1 MKVIVISECG
11 LTNLSLNIIVQGIKS
26 IVGLG
31 RRIKVDSY
39 YAVENQDIYNQLNN
53 RDVIILDVE
62 NIPPV
67 FVLKTIS
74 QIRDSSPL
82 AYIMVLFRKNEKTDD
97 IICLSEISDGILCK
111 TASIE
116 RIENLIINLLT
127 SRKVPK
133 IFDKSGLIQKI
144 KRQLT
149 RRENEVLE
157 YLLLGLTNGD
167 ISKVLGMKYKT
178 ASAHRRNIYSKLGV
192 KEINQT
198 LQSLLILK

>member
-133 IFDKSGLIQKI
+133 IFDKSG
-144 KRQLT
+144 
-149 RRENEVLE
+149 
-157 YLLLGLTNGD
+157 
-167 ISKVLGMKYKT
+167 
-178 ASAHRRNIYSKLGV
+178 
-192 KEINQT
+192 
-198 LQSLLILK
+198 